1 MLGVLAVA
9 ALLLLLPVATQDAD
23 PLAGLG
29 GGVAG
34 IVMGLG
40 LSRLR

>member
-1 MLGVLAVA
+1 VLLVLIPVA
-9 ALLLLLPVATQDAD
+9 AAEAH

-34 IVMGLG
+34 IVLG
-40 LSRLR
+40 LILARLPQR